1 MRQLVKT
8 PYKSSCKTHQFDF
21 LPYTLVQKTKYIH
34 SMYVLLSDSLNETTY
49 LVKLSDYNK
58 SKIFT
63 IGFVNVTVNLITGVI
78 PLFAL
83 GFLNYRIYK
92 CLLERRRQVTEIG
105 MNMKA

>member
-1 MRQLVKT
+1 
-8 PYKSSCKTHQFDF
+8 
-21 LPYTLVQKTKYIH
+21 
-34 SMYVLLSDSLNETTY
+34 MYVLLSDSLNETTY